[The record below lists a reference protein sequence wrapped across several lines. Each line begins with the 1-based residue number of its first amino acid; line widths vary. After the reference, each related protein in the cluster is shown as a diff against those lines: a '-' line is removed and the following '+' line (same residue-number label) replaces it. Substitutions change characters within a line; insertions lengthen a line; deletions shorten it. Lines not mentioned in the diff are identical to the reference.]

1 MFKKIIFFH
10 LCCLLLSGCATFKT
24 LNTDLPL
31 NQRMFVYSGTQLD
44 WSALT
49 ENKVALRKI
58 KVTPPRYPLVDL
70 PFSFA
75 LDSAFFPLAVI
86 AEIFH

>member
-1 MFKKIIFFH
+1 
-10 LCCLLLSGCATFKT
+10 LD
-24 LNTDLPL
+24 TDLPL
-31 NQRMFVYSGTQLD
+31 NQRMYVYSGTRLD
-44 WSALT
+44 WSALIA
-49 ENKVALRKI
+49 NNAALKKI
-58 KVTPPRYPLVDL
+58 KVKPPRFPMVDL

>member
-1 MFKKIIFFH
+1 MT
-10 LCCLLLSGCATFKT
+10 A
-24 LNTDLPL
+24 N
-31 NQRMFVYSGTQLD
+31 NA
-44 WSALT
+44 AL
-49 ENKVALRKI
+49 KKI